1 MCVDVGP
8 VDVDVCY
15 LYLPPCPAC
24 GTTLVLCPSLRS
36 LSSSYELALMAADC
50 NVPKTHLQATTGPDA
65 PKWAQAMQDELSILA
80 DQNVWDFVPTPTNHN
95 TVRSKWVFKS
105 KEALLAT

>member
-1 MCVDVGP
+1 
-8 VDVDVCY
+8 
-15 LYLPPCPAC
+15 
-24 GTTLVLCPSLRS
+24 
-36 LSSSYELALMAADC
+36 MAADC